1 MRSFEERKEEIFRR
15 SEKKIAHRKK
25 TVRQVIATCVPLVLC
40 LGTLSGIWLLRGP
53 TKMDNAAPE
62 AAGSDLNYGMV
73 ADQESD
79 FNENE
84 ICDCPLEAPGQT
96 PSMMAPENPG
106 AENTKEN
113 TPASSYG
120 TPAGEHRPLY
130 QDEVIELAKEQ
141 VNWDYDAVTA
151 EQDPET
157 GEWTVTFWARD
168 REEFQVVIVGADGG
182 ILQVTEGMAWA
193 NGE

>member
-53 TKMDNAAPE
+53 TKMDNAAGDPE
-62 AAGSDLNYGMV
+62 ANGSPNYGMV
-73 ADQESD
+73 ADQESN

-84 ICDCPLEAPGQT
+84 ICDCPPAPDL
-96 PSMMAPENPG
+96 APET
-106 AENTKEN
+106 ADEESSKEN
-113 TPASSYG
+113 SPASSYG

-130 QDEVIELAKEQ
+130 QDEVIEEAAELIDWE
-141 VNWDYDAVTA
+141 YDTVTA

-157 GEWTVTFWARD
+157 GEWTVTFLARD
-168 REEFQVVIVGADGG
+168 REEFQVVIVGAYGG
-182 ILQVTEGMAWA
+182 ILQVTEGMDWA

>member
-73 ADQESD
+73 ADQESN

-84 ICDCPLEAPGQT
+84 ICDCPLEAPAT
-96 PSMMAPENPG
+96 TDADH
-106 AENTKEN
+106 TKEN

-157 GEWTVTFWARD
+157 GEWTVTFWAQNGED
-168 REEFQVVIVGADGG
+168 FQAITVGRYGG
-182 ILQVTEGMAWA
+182 ILKNETGSL
-193 NGE
+193 

>member
-53 TKMDNAAPE
+53 TKMDNAAPG

-73 ADQESD
+73 ADQESN
-79 FNENE
+79 FNENVM
-84 ICDCPLEAPGQT
+84 CDCPPEAPAT
-96 PSMMAPENPG
+96 TDADH
-106 AENTKEN
+106 TKEN

-130 QDEVIELAKEQ
+130 QDEVIEEAAELIDWE
-141 VNWDYDAVTA
+141 YDTVTA

-168 REEFQVVIVGADGG
+168 REEFQVVIVGAYGG